1 MAGSLYIREDN
12 DRLILDARPPNR
24 KEVGLVFWV
33 RLLVGPGSLVDCVLE
48 SNEVLAQYA
57 EDAVDY
63 YNRWLVTVERA
74 VRNSLAIELKVSDVK
89 HLRAC
94 PDLPDGAFVVPAVSA
109 LAMGDLQAVELGQ
122 LGHLTIAVRAAAVNN
137 HTVLCR
143 ERPFP
148 RSAYFA
154 GVCIDDFCAFE
165 KEEGDIVDGVVV
177 PAACAPAT

>member
-1 MAGSLYIREDN
+1 M
-12 DRLILDARPPNR
+12 
-24 KEVGLVFWV
+24 
-33 RLLVGPGSLVDCVLE
+33 
-48 SNEVLAQYA
+48 
-57 EDAVDY
+57 
-63 YNRWLVTVERA
+63 
-74 VRNSLAIELKVSDVK
+74 RNSLAIELKVSDVK

-122 LGHLTIAVRAAAVNN
+122 LGHLTIAVRASAVNN
-137 HTVLCR
+137 HIVLCR

-165 KEEGDIVDGVVV
+165 KEARKSSV
-177 PAACAPAT
+177 PLAALLGEATLTASQAFT